1 MFQGTLLR
9 NSSGNHSPYP
19 HSPYGTLGGSH
30 SPSSPYQFNANGLV
44 SPASM
49 NSLAFDGATD
59 LLLANSPQPAPETV
73 RLLYRPRSYAE
84 KARINA
90 GYVPAA
96 ARGVGHRAGTWP
108 PITLKSSQISEMFI
122 RYVSGSVMYCVLVDS
137 VILPPP
143 AGLRVV
149 FVCVNPSRL
158 EATLC

>member
-1 MFQGTLLR
+1 M
-9 NSSGNHSPYP
+9 
-19 HSPYGTLGGSH
+19 GGSH

-149 FVCVNPSRL
+149 FVCVNPSRP